1 MTLHVLSFPQIF
13 LVKVTTW
20 SLDYNTSGEA
30 TIAAGFIKISH
41 LKKKQENKRK
51 RKKKQIHF
59 PVQHMYRYLYSYIF
73 IYRRGRVLQNYIAC
87 VNQENLDKKTSKYT
101 VWVVHKCFLSI
112 KLGLFRHLY
121 YQGYNQ
127 YADQT
132 TDRLPDVKGKQVSTS
147 SDQSRST
154 KQCNECVC
162 ESIL

>member
-1 MTLHVLSFPQIF
+1 
-13 LVKVTTW
+13 
-20 SLDYNTSGEA
+20 
-30 TIAAGFIKISH
+30 
-41 LKKKQENKRK
+41 
-51 RKKKQIHF
+51 
-59 PVQHMYRYLYSYIF
+59 MYRYLYSYIF

-132 TDRLPDVKGKQVSTS
+132 TDRLPDVTGKQVSTS

-162 ESIL
+162 VSPFSENRTGNVPTNSCTHTYTHIYTYTQTKYMASNVESRQLNKWHFSMFLF

>member
-1 MTLHVLSFPQIF
+1 
-13 LVKVTTW
+13 
-20 SLDYNTSGEA
+20 
-30 TIAAGFIKISH
+30 
-41 LKKKQENKRK
+41 
-51 RKKKQIHF
+51 
-59 PVQHMYRYLYSYIF
+59 MYRYLYSYIF

-132 TDRLPDVKGKQVSTS
+132 TDRLPDVTGKQVSTS

-162 ESIL
+162 EPETYRQTHAHTLTPTYIRTHKPNIWLLTLNQGS